1 MENVSDKIFLCYAW
15 EDMAAVKRAVSELEE
30 DLDARISSDT
40 EFTENKFEANE
51 DVLRK
56 VEDSKLFLVFLSN
69 VSKNVDYVK
78 QCVVHAQNVN
88 KGIIPVEIGKCGAL
102 PEEFRFRIT
111 PYNYSSQEDRGKLEG
126 QIRATLGFNVVNGD
140 DYGSLIHIQT
150 DMKAHVM
157 RNGENLLKDLAPGKE
172 GQIRLKKGTHQLQF
186 VAADNF
192 KVQHVEKYEVK
203 TNDGEQFLSVSLI
216 DIYNKVLQQ
225 AEIDR
230 IKMEK
235 DLDCQR
241 KAAAS
246 NKKGRSVGKIFL
258 WIFLVFLALAVVLFA
273 VVECSE
279 ESYDDYEAPDVLLYE
294 EVPIKSVEER
304 ESEYISSEP
313 VSPIGYDEGE
323 ILGYDED
330 DAVVYGEEFDDE
342 FNEELED
349 YDAIRAEHEANI
361 RMQEEYENE
370 YEEMVKESEREY
382 EEMVRES
389 EREYQKML
397 EESEREYEEM
407 MQDAEQRNNEI
418 MKKAGERQ
426 KEMMKKAGDRQK
438 EMMKRQQEMMDDF
451 GW

>member
-279 ESYDDYEAPDVLLYE
+279 ESYDDYAAPDVLLYE
-294 EVPIKSVEER
+294 ESSRKSVEER

-313 VSPIGYDEGE
+313 VSPI
-323 ILGYDED
+323 GYDED

-361 RMQEEYENE
+361 RMQEEYEN
-370 YEEMVKESEREY
+370 EY

>member
-140 DYGSLIHIQT
+140 GYGSLIHIQT

-241 KAAAS
+241 QAAS
-246 NKKGRSVGKIFL
+246 KKKRGISFGKIFL

-294 EVPIKSVEER
+294 EASESVVK
-304 ESEYISSEP
+304 EP

-426 KEMMKKAGDRQK
+426 KEMMKKAGERQN
-438 EMMKRQQEMMDDF
+438 EMMKRQKEMMDDF

>member
-140 DYGSLIHIQT
+140 GYGSLIHIQT

-241 KAAAS
+241 KAAS

-279 ESYDDYEAPDVLLYE
+279 ESYDDYAASDVLLYE
-294 EVPIKSVEER
+294 EASESVVK
-304 ESEYISSEP
+304 EP

-426 KEMMKKAGDRQK
+426 KEMMKKAGERQK
-438 EMMKRQQEMMDDF
+438 EMMKRQKDMMDDF